1 MNLANGDM
9 TGKMPS
15 EAAVTAWINLLRA
28 RETVL
33 AAVEA
38 DLKAAGF
45 PPLGW
50 YDVLLELRRA
60 GSAGLRPMEFEEK
73 LLLAQ
78 HNVSRLL
85 DRLEK
90 AGLIRREAHES
101 DGRGQRIH
109 ATGDGLDLQTRMW
122 PVYGAA
128 IERHLGSRLA
138 GDAEA
143 SALSALLAK
152 LTGL

>member
-1 MNLANGDM
+1 MNLDNEQM

-15 EAAVTAWINLLRA
+15 DATTDAWIALVRA
-28 RETVL
+28 QQRALT
-33 AAVEA
+33 AVEA

-60 GSAGLRPMEFEEK
+60 GPDGLRPMEFEDR
-73 LLLAQ
+73 LVLAQ

-85 DRLEK
+85 DRLES
-90 AGLIRREAHES
+90 AGYVRRQAHES

-109 ATGDGLDLQTRMW
+109 ATDTGLDLQKRMW

-138 GDAEA
+138 GDDEAKQLAE
-143 SALSALLAK
+143 LLNK
-152 LTGL
+152 LVGP